1 MHTDFAFQANTPAPY
16 GHALVSQ
23 HYALDPDGHSVTSC
37 IAHIAK
43 HITFPGL
50 LCSVTLFSPVN
61 ENHYAP
67 QLLVR
72 NTYFCH

>member
-1 MHTDFAFQANTPAPY
+1 MAMP
-16 GHALVSQ
+16 LVSQ
-23 HYALDPDGHSVTSC
+23 HYTLDPDGHSLTSC

-43 HITFPGL
+43 HITFAGV

-67 QLLVR
+67 QLLVKR
-72 NTYFCH
+72 TYFCH